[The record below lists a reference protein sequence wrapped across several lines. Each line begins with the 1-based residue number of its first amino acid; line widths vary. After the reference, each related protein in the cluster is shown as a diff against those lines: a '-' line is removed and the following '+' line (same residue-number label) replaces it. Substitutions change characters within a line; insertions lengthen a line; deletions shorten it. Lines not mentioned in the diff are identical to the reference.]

1 VPWWLAPAL
10 TAATFAPL
18 LAFELLR
25 PLRPE
30 VEPKFRRLVRN
41 AVVATLAFGVVL
53 LVQTPALSPLWRWM
67 EVNRV
72 GLLNRV
78 ELPRAVEVILAVVLL
93 DYTLWH
99 WHWLNHRV
107 PFLWRFHLVHHVDRD
122 LDASTALRFHFGEM
136 ALSVPY
142 RLAQVALVG
151 ADAFSLGL
159 WQAVLLPS
167 ILFHHSN
174 LRLPLTLERVLVRV
188 LVTPRMHGIH
198 HSAYENETNSNWSSL
213 LSAWDYLHGTVLLGV
228 PQRAVEIGV
237 PAHRQPDAVTLGRI
251 LALPFRRQEEDW
263 LGPDGQRRVRPHPR
277 EARWRLAE

>member
-1 VPWWLAPAL
+1 
-10 TAATFAPL
+10 
-18 LAFELLR
+18 
-25 PLRPE
+25 LRPE
-30 VEPKFRRLVRN
+30 VEPKFRRVVRN
-41 AVVATLAFGVVL
+41 AVVAALAFGVVL
-53 LVQTPALSPLWRWM
+53 LLQTPALGPLWRWM
-67 EVNRV
+67 ETNRV

-78 ELPRAVEVILAVVLL
+78 ELPRAAEVILAVVLL

-142 RLAQVALVG
+142 RLAQVALIG

-174 LRLPLTLERVLVRV
+174 LRLPLSLERVLVRV

-213 LSAWDYLHGTVLLGV
+213 LSAWDYLHGTALLGV

-237 PAHRQPDAVTLGRI
+237 PAHRRPEAVTLGPI
-251 LALPFRRQEEDW
+251 LTLPFRRQQEDW
-263 LGPDGQRRVRPHPR
+263 LGPDGQRRVRPHPP
-277 EARWRLAE
+277 EAGRRLAE